1 MVVRVRGDRIVRLD
15 EYFDSAQDARRPE
28 DR

>member
-1 MVVRVRGDRIVRLD
+1 MVVTMRGEKIARID
-15 EYFDSAQDARRPE
+15 DYFDSAQDARPVR